1 MRYLWR
7 SLFDCPDRKVEEP
20 HRLTAEDI
28 KDFGVA
34 SLAVYELMRDGEWHT
49 RDEIIAASGVLSGM
63 KRMRELRRTY
73 EIEKRKVV
81 DKKRVYEYRL
91 VVR

>member
-1 MRYLWR
+1 MRYLLR
-7 SLFDCPDRKVEEP
+7 SLFEGPDRKVKGP
-20 HRLTAEDI
+20 HRLTSEDM
-28 KDFGVA
+28 KDFSAA
-34 SLAVYELMRDGEWHT
+34 SRAVYELMRDGEWHS

-73 EIEKRKVV
+73 EIEKRMVA